1 LPATLCPS
9 ANEIGRI
16 FGLEDVV
23 LSGGKF
29 DDADGIICRYGPA
42 GESPP
47 SLSESGVAMPSE
59 SFKASVLQARPDSPS
74 AQSTERLSNS
84 LMAAS
89 EPIELGLSGEAEVR
103 ARSFG
108 KGMQL
113 GSSPSHQRCSLSYR
127 FRFPRAT
134 PSAEIKP
141 RSICAP
147 SPRCWACHADSS
159 STRGASSDRAP
170 RTSDSAAISEQS
182 DERALPPGP
191 HWCSRRRPERARV
204 ASAARSRLG
213 WR

>member
-1 LPATLCPS
+1 MILCARSLASCLIGCSHRAREVNSLPATLCPS

-103 ARSFG
+103 ARYLRERHAAWLIAKSPEMFTFV
-108 KGMQL
+108 QVQVPPSYAFSRDQAAQHLRSVAALL
-113 GSSPSHQRCSLSYR
+113 GLSR
-127 FRFPRAT
+127 
-134 PSAEIKP
+134 
-141 RSICAP
+141 
-147 SPRCWACHADSS
+147 
-159 STRGASSDRAP
+159 
-170 RTSDSAAISEQS
+170 
-182 DERALPPGP
+182 
-191 HWCSRRRPERARV
+191 
-204 ASAARSRLG
+204 
-213 WR
+213 